1 MCNKCNDTKVITL
14 RFQVGDNTQETEVPC
29 DCTREL
35 RFIDPFE
42 YPGFKDIQELLI
54 NKNTFNKT
62 KL

>member
-1 MCNKCNDTKVITL
+1 MIL
-14 RFQVGDNTQETEVPC
+14 RFEAGDNTQETEVPC

-42 YPGFKDIQELLI
+42 YPGFKDTLQEFLI
-54 NKNTFNKT
+54 NKGGFHKT